1 MNELARLVIPAL
13 RYDAAHGFRYLE
25 GLIDDALELGVG
37 GFIVEGGSRD
47 DVAILAARLHSQSPH
62 PILLGARAERGPG
75 ETIAGLTE
83 LPPLAALT
91 AASLSYGESGAPA
104 LDLEG
109 PRRAARIAARELRNI
124 GVNWAIGPW
133 CDLDLPRVP
142 NGSGVRAASE
152 DAAVVA
158 AIVGEW
164 VDAIQAESVAGCAAP
179 FPAADLRPFA
189 AAIDSGLA
197 MVMIGSGPAGARMP
211 GRALTSPALIANTL
225 RGELEF
231 DGIAATIPLDRD
243 ATIEPAHEPGTA
255 VAALVAGCD
264 LVVAPGDFSGTLNAM
279 AKATRGELTPARL
292 RDARDRIERWAGWA
306 RPRPARET
314 SLDDLMWSR
323 QLADRA
329 VTYLQGKQP
338 RIGAS
343 VEVVL
348 VAGTGSNAV
357 GGATAP
363 AHRIAPFVDTLRA
376 LHIDVTESATPSPTE
391 RAPLI
396 IAFVPSG
403 AAIGDVP
410 RSELDAV
417 QALARGAS
425 EAGRDVAIV
434 VFAHPRGAH
443 PLANARSG
451 TAGVLVAWDT
461 SAPMQQAA
469 ARALFSSG
477 RAG

>member
-1 MNELARLVIPAL
+1 MNELARLLVPAL

-62 PILLGARAERGPG
+62 PILLGARAERGAG
-75 ETIAGLTE
+75 ETIGGLTE
-83 LPPLAALT
+83 LPPLGALT
-91 AASLSYGESGAPA
+91 AASLSYGEGGLPS

-109 PRRAARIAARELRNI
+109 PRRAARIAARELRNM
-124 GVNWAIGPW
+124 GVNWALAPW
-133 CDLDLPRVP
+133 CDVDLPRTP

-152 DAAVVA
+152 DPAVVA
-158 AIVGEW
+158 AIVAEW
-164 VDAIQAESVAGCAAP
+164 VDACQAESVAACAAP
-179 FPAADLRPFA
+179 FPGADLRPFA
-189 AAIDSGLA
+189 AAVDSGVA
-197 MVMIGSGPAGARMP
+197 TVMIGSGPAGARMP
-211 GRALTSPALIANTL
+211 GRALTSPALIANAL
-225 RGELEF
+225 RGQLDF
-231 DGIAATIPLDRD
+231 DGIAATIPLDHD
-243 ATIEPAHEPGTA
+243 SSIEPAHEPGIA

-292 RDARDRIERWAGWA
+292 RDARDRVERWAGWA

-329 VTYLQGKQP
+329 VTYLQGKRP

-343 VEVVL
+343 VEIVP
-348 VAGTGSNAV
+348 VAVDASAQ
-357 GGATAP
+357 
-363 AHRIAPFVDTLRA
+363 RIAPFVETLRA
-376 LHIDVTESATPSPTE
+376 LHIDVTESATPSPGE

-396 IAFVPSG
+396 IAFMPTG
-403 AAIGDVP
+403 ATTGDVP
-410 RSELDAV
+410 RAELDAV
-417 QALARGAS
+417 QTIARAATES
-425 EAGRDVAIV
+425 GRDVAIV

-443 PLANARSG
+443 PLVNARGGS
-451 TAGVLVAWDT
+451 AAVVVAWET
-461 SAPMQQAA
+461 SVPMQQAA